1 VGQNAGQIEKFFKN
15 FFDIFQN
22 KEISQIL
29 ADLSM
34 RMNIYLIL
42 SIFFVLL
49 PLSKIINS

>member
-1 VGQNAGQIEKFFKN
+1 MWDKSGQKINFFKV
-15 FFDIFQN
+15 FSK

-29 ADLSM
+29 ADFSM